1 MGLVGCAPW
10 TFVAFPCR
18 PARPRFE
25 TWDLEDVPEVLRGS
39 SWLLLVA
46 GCWFL
51 MGCFNVF
58 FLNGFWNVLDDGLNG
73 ILISLMGCD
82 ELWDFHGV

>member
-46 GCWFL
+46 GCWFF
-51 MGCFNVF
+51 MGF
-58 FLNGFWNVLDDGLNG
+58 FYGFWNVLDDGLSG
-73 ILISLMGCD
+73 SLRSLMGRD
-82 ELWDFHGV
+82 ELWDFNGV